1 MATISRNHTI
11 DDAPTAVS
19 WGAILAG
26 STASVAVTLL
36 LLAFG
41 VGVGFSVV
49 SPWSDQGVSGTTF
62 TIAGGIY
69 LIVVA
74 MIPATIGGYL
84 AGRLRSQW
92 SGVHEHERYFRD
104 SAHGFVVWAF
114 ATAVTAAVL
123 GGAASHLIGGVGSS
137 AATVAGAASQSS
149 PVDLAIDKLLRTD
162 PTPGVPAERVNQATS
177 PTTQAEQTA
186 APLQGGQIAAPPPS
200 PRNAQGLNGA
210 NRGELSRILVP
221 ALAQGGS
228 VSAPDKAYL
237 AKLVSARTGLSQA
250 DAEQR
255 VNEVTTQA
263 KSAADATRKSAA
275 TFSLWL
281 VVSMFAGALAA
292 SLAAI
297 EGGNLRNRD
306 WYVTDTVRNRNLGI
320 AAE

>member
-1 MATISRNHTI
+1 MATISRNQTI
-11 DDAPTAVS
+11 DDGSTAVS

-26 STASVAVTLL
+26 ATASAAITLL

-41 VGVGFSVV
+41 TGVGFSVV
-49 SPWSDQGVSGTTF
+49 SPWAGEGVSGTTF

-74 MIPATIGGYL
+74 MIPATVGGYL

-92 SGVHEHERYFRD
+92 ANVHEHERYFRD

-123 GGAASHLIGGVGSS
+123 GGAASHIIGGVGST
-137 AATVAGAASQSS
+137 AAAAASTAAQSS
-149 PVDLAIDKLLRTD
+149 PADLTIDRLLRTD
-162 PTPGVPAERVNQATS
+162 PTPGTPAERVNQATS

-186 APLQGGQIAAPPPS
+186 APMQGGQIAAPPPS
-200 PRNAQGLNGA
+200 PRNALGPNGA

-250 DAEQR
+250 DAEKR
-255 VNEVTTQA
+255 VDEVTTQA
-263 KSAADATRKSAA
+263 KSTADAARKSAA

-281 VVSMFAGALAA
+281 VVSMLAGALAA

-306 WYVTDTVRNRNLGI
+306 WYVTASDRNHNLGI

>member
-1 MATISRNHTI
+1 
-11 DDAPTAVS
+11 
-19 WGAILAG
+19 
-26 STASVAVTLL
+26 
-36 LLAFG
+36 
-41 VGVGFSVV
+41 
-49 SPWSDQGVSGTTF
+49 
-62 TIAGGIY
+62 
-69 LIVVA
+69 VA

-114 ATAVTAAVL
+114 ATAVTAVVL
-123 GGAASHLIGGVGSS
+123 GGAASHLIGGVGSV
-137 AATVAGAASQSS
+137 AATAGGAAGVASQSS
-149 PVDLAIDKLLRTD
+149 PVDLTIDNLLRTD
-162 PTPGVPAERVNQATS
+162 PTPGTPAERVNQATS
-177 PTTQAEQTA
+177 PTTQAEQTS

-200 PRNAQGLNGA
+200 PRTAQGANGA

-221 ALAQGGS
+221 ALAKNGS

-255 VNEVTTQA
+255 VNEKITQA
-263 KSAADATRKSAA
+263 KTAADNARKSAA
-275 TFSLWL
+275 AFSLWL
-281 VVSMFAGALAA
+281 VVSMLAGALAA

-306 WYVTDTVRNRNLGI
+306 WYVTTTDRNRNLGI